1 MEGQLI
7 KAQIWDIAGEER
19 FRANPSATYRGAV
32 GAVVVFDVGSAASL
46 ESLKLRWLPELKQC
60 GEPTILPLM
69 VGNKADCAVR
79 QVTAEQGHMAAE
91 EYGMSYM
98 EVSAQSGAGVDDAFT
113 AILTEVHQYRRHL
126 DEASRS

>member
-1 MEGQLI
+1 
-7 KAQIWDIAGEER
+7 
-19 FRANPSATYRGAV
+19 
-32 GAVVVFDVGSAASL
+32 
-46 ESLKLRWLPELKQC
+46 
-60 GEPTILPLM
+60 M

>member
-7 KAQIWDIAGEER
+7 KAQIWDITGEER

-79 QVTAEQGHMAAE
+79 QVTMEEAHATAEK
-91 EYGMSYM
+91 YGMSYT
-98 EVSAQSGAGVDDAFT
+98 EVSAQSGVGVNEAFE
-113 AILTEVHQYRRHL
+113 AILTEVCHHL
-126 DEASRS
+126 LS